1 MSQKSYDG
9 TPTVYLIPTP
19 IGNLDDIT
27 LRSIKV
33 LKSVEVIFSEDTR
46 VTALLLK
53 HLDISKKLISS
64 HKFNESENKN
74 KLIEYLKNGYDV
86 GIVSDRGTP
95 VISDPGY
102 ILTKNVIENGYEVV
116 AIPGP
121 TAFVPAL
128 IASGINPHHFLFYG
142 FLDSKRS
149 QRKKELEN
157 LKLERHTIIFY
168 EAPHRLNETINDM
181 KMILGNNRKVSIS
194 REISKKYE
202 RTYHGKLFDILDK
215 IDEKRGEFVIVVA
228 GNNSVDTSID
238 IPIIEHIKIYE
249 NQNISTMDA
258 IKQVA
263 KDRHMKKN
271 EVYKEYLKEKEK

>member
-1 MSQKSYDG
+1 MKENQKAKL
-9 TPTVYLIPTP
+9 YLIPTP
-19 IGNLDDIT
+19 IGNFDDI
-27 LRSIKV
+27 SIRVINV
-33 LKSVEVIFSEDTR
+33 LKEVDIIFCEDTR
-46 VTALLLK
+46 TTSILLSKLNIK
-53 HLDISKKLISS
+53 KKLIAS
-64 HKFNESENKN
+64 HKYNESKNINKILKYLSEN
-74 KLIEYLKNGYDV
+74 LVV

-181 KMILGNNRKVSIS
+181 KMILGNNRKVSICDDFDEETRIDS
-194 REISKKYE
+194 DVLSSNYFSYFQNSLSSCLSKSSVYELQNEI
-202 RTYHGKLFDILDK
+202 
-215 IDEKRGEFVIVVA
+215 A
-228 GNNSVDTSID
+228 NNYCLTE
-238 IPIIEHIKIYE
+238 EHRNK
-249 NQNISTMDA
+249 
-258 IKQVA
+258 
-263 KDRHMKKN
+263 
-271 EVYKEYLKEKEK
+271 LKEESENLINLLDE

>member
-1 MSQKSYDG
+1 MKENQKAKL
-9 TPTVYLIPTP
+9 YLIPTP
-19 IGNLDDIT
+19 IGNFDDI
-27 LRSIKV
+27 SIRVINV
-33 LKSVEVIFSEDTR
+33 LKEVDIIFCEDTR
-46 VTALLLK
+46 TTSILLSKLNIK
-53 HLDISKKLISS
+53 KKLIAS
-64 HKFNESENKN
+64 HKYNESKNINKILKYLSEN
-74 KLIEYLKNGYDV
+74 LVV

-215 IDEKRGEFVIVVA
+215 IDETRGEFVIVVA
-228 GNNSVDTSID
+228 GNNSADTSIN

>member
-1 MSQKSYDG
+1 MKENKKAKL
-9 TPTVYLIPTP
+9 YLIPTP
-19 IGNLDDIT
+19 IGNFDDI
-27 LRSIKV
+27 SIRVINV
-33 LKSVEVIFSEDTR
+33 LKEVDIIFCEDTR
-46 VTALLLK
+46 TTSILLTKLNIK
-53 HLDISKKLISS
+53 KKLIAS
-64 HKFNESENKN
+64 HKYNESKNINKILKYLSEN
-74 KLIEYLKNGYDV
+74 LVV

-128 IASGINPHHFLFYG
+128 IASGIKPHPFLFYG

-228 GNNSVDTSID
+228 GNNSVDTSIN